1 MGNPRIAKL
10 EDQIHK
16 IVARMLERRVKDPR
30 LGFVTITEVRVT
42 GDGREA
48 TIFYTDL
55 GRSLDGREADAEGG
69 VAAGVRIEQRVVGHA
84 PFSCES
90 LERLARAAPAI
101 ARKRNGEGGRPAT
114 PGGPPCSPRLGEG
127 HWTAGR
133 PTPRAVWSIPQPRW
147 NRPRACC
154 APRSGSNSGSSSL
167 LR

>member
-1 MGNPRIAKL
+1 MSNPRIAKL

-69 VAAGVRIEQRVVGHA
+69 VAQLCVAVQGHVALHAADVEQHLAGPGNQKTACRCRADVAAVPLEQAHAHLALQRLDAAAEGGLAQVHPLGRAREVAGVGQGQQMRQM
-84 PFSCES
+84 P
-90 LERLARAAPAI
+90 
-101 ARKRNGEGGRPAT
+101 
-114 PGGPPCSPRLGEG
+114 
-127 HWTAGR
+127 
-133 PTPRAVWSIPQPRW
+133 
-147 NRPRACC
+147 
-154 APRSGSNSGSSSL
+154 
-167 LR
+167 

>member
-1 MGNPRIAKL
+1 MSNPRIAKL

-69 VAAGVRIEQRVVGHA
+69 VVDTAAA
-84 PFSCES
+84 LES
-90 LERLARAAPAI
+90 AKGLLRTTIGQQLGLKFTPSLTFVLDATEKAAADMEDLLARVQSQDAYLAA
-101 ARKRNGEGGRPAT
+101 KREGAQFAGEADPYRRPN
-114 PGGPPCSPRLGEG
+114 PDDE
-127 HWTAGR
+127 
-133 PTPRAVWSIPQPRW
+133 QE
-147 NRPRACC
+147 
-154 APRSGSNSGSSSL
+154 
-167 LR
+167 